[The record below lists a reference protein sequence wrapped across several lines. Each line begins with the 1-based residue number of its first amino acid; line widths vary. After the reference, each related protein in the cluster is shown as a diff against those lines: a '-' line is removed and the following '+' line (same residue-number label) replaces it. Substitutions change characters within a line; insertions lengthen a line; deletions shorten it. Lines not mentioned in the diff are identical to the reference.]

1 MKILLINSEYPPI
14 GGGAGNAS
22 ENIARLLVQMGN
34 EVLVLTSQFGN
45 LPHDE
50 VCSGVRILRG
60 PAFRQFSDR
69 STAMEQSSFIVG
81 ASIRAFNLLRHF
93 KPDVTFAFFGLPS
106 GAVAW
111 LLKIVSGIPYVV
123 SLRGGD
129 VPGFR
134 PYDFWLY
141 HKLAMPFLHVIWRNA
156 SAVVANSMGLR
167 ELAMAFDSTINIPI
181 VPNGVDLERFAL
193 SRHDWIPPRI
203 LSVGRVVYQKGYDLA
218 LLALAGLKDL
228 EWEWRI
234 AGDGPQLPGLHAMAQ
249 EHDLQGRVHF
259 LGWQTAEQLKKQY
272 AEANLF
278 LFPSRHEGMPNAM
291 LEAMASGLPVV
302 ATRIAGNEELVVNGE
317 TGALVPVEDVSAL
330 REALRPFLRDAGMRE
345 KMGSAARPRVKQYYP
360 WPRVAEEYQLI
371 LEKAIK

>member
-22 ENIARLLVQMGN
+22 ENIARLLVKMGN
-34 EVLVLTSQFGN
+34 EVLVLTSRFGN
-45 LPHDE
+45 LPHE
-50 VCSGVRILRG
+50 ELCGGVRILRG
-60 PAFRQFSDR
+60 PAIRQFSDR

-81 ASIRAFNLLRHF
+81 ASIRAFSLLHTF
-93 KPDVTFAFFGLPS
+93 KPDVTLAFFGLPS

-111 LLKIVSGIPYVV
+111 LLKLALGIPYII

-156 SAVVANSMGLR
+156 STVVANSQGLHD
-167 ELAMAFDSTINIPI
+167 LAAAFDSTINIPI
-181 VPNGVDLERFAL
+181 VPNGVDVEKFPMI
-193 SRHDWIPPRI
+193 RHDWSPPRI

-234 AGDGPQLPGLHAMAQ
+234 AGDGPQLSSLQ
-249 EHDLQGRVHF
+249 VLIEQHDLQGRVHF
-259 LGWQTAEQLKKQY
+259 LGWQSAEQLKKQY

-278 LFPSRHEGMPNAM
+278 LFPSRHEGMPNAV

-302 ATRIAGNEELVVNGE
+302 ATNIAGNEELVVNGE
-317 TGALVPVEDVSAL
+317 TGVLVPVEDVAAL

-345 KMGSAARPRVKQYYP
+345 KMGSAARPRVKKLFT
-360 WPRVAEEYQLI
+360 WLRVAEDYQLI
-371 LEKAIK
+371 LKKAIK